1 MSQTTSSTMS
11 KGPHLCLKNMLSKT
25 DIVQLKALAANKL
38 SIRRISELTGF
49 ARNTISKYL
58 KGAEPVM
65 KPKSEQARW
74 LQDNRERVRQ
84 EFFDSGC
91 NCAVVQRNLQEQ
103 GVRIGLRQLQRFS
116 EPLRLQYKAVRKYCR
131 RYETAP
137 GDHMQ
142 IDFCEKTVMVN
153 DEAVKIHV
161 FVAVLAFSRRIFA
174 KAYPAENQSA
184 WLDGIE
190 SAFFFFKARPRAL
203 VCDNTRCLVRAH
215 KRRSSIEW
223 TQAFENFCQY
233 WAVKPIACTPYHP
246 QSKGKVERA
255 VRYVQSNAL
264 QGKPFESLQAVNH
277 WLEHWSLTYA
287 DERILDDYLKE
298 IRTPRERFTVER
310 QAMMGIKGLPRF
322 VRVREETRKVDAAGL
337 IRVDGNAYLLPRE
350 LAQKEVQLLVDD
362 VSIVVTR
369 KARVIAELDKVDSVY
384 KPRVQKES
392 LRPEKL
398 PHLPQIPDPLYCCN
412 NLQRSLDVY
421 DHAVRRG

>member
-1 MSQTTSSTMS
+1 MS

-65 KPKSEQARW
+65 KPKSGQARR

-116 EPLRLQYKAVRKYCR
+116 EPLHLQYKAVRKYCR
-131 RYETAP
+131 RYETAL

-153 DEAVKIHV
+153 DGAVKIHV
-161 FVAVLAFSRRIFA
+161 FVAVLAVSRRIFA
-174 KAYPAENQSA
+174 KAYPADNQSA
-184 WLDGIE
+184 WLDGTE
-190 SAFFFFKARPRAL
+190 SAFFFFKVRPRAL
-203 VCDNTRCLVRAH
+203 VCDNTRCLVRTH
-215 KRRSSIEW
+215 KRRGSIEW
-223 TQAFENFCQY
+223 TQAFESFCQY

-264 QGKPFESLQAVNH
+264 QGKPFASLQAVNY

-287 DERILDDYLKE
+287 DERVLDDYLNTQ
-298 IRTPRERFTVER
+298 RAFRSRET
-310 QAMMGIKGLPRF
+310 G
-322 VRVREETRKVDAAGL
+322 D
-337 IRVDGNAYLLPRE
+337 DG
-350 LAQKEVQLLVDD
+350 
-362 VSIVVTR
+362 
-369 KARVIAELDKVDSVY
+369 
-384 KPRVQKES
+384 
-392 LRPEKL
+392 
-398 PHLPQIPDPLYCCN
+398 H
-412 NLQRSLDVY
+412 
-421 DHAVRRG
+421 

>member
-58 KGAEPVM
+58 KGVEPVM

-91 NCAVVQRNLQEQ
+91 DCAVVQRNLQEQ

-116 EPLRLQYKAVRKYCR
+116 EPLRLYSTKPSGNTVDAMKPHRAITCRLTSARKPLWSTTRPSKSTSSLLYWLSP
-131 RYETAP
+131 E
-137 GDHMQ
+137 
-142 IDFCEKTVMVN
+142 E
-153 DEAVKIHV
+153 
-161 FVAVLAFSRRIFA
+161 IFA
-174 KAYPAENQSA
+174 KAYPAENQST

-223 TQAFENFCQY
+223 TQAFENF
-233 WAVKPIACTPYHP
+233 
-246 QSKGKVERA
+246 
-255 VRYVQSNAL
+255 
-264 QGKPFESLQAVNH
+264 
-277 WLEHWSLTYA
+277 
-287 DERILDDYLKE
+287 
-298 IRTPRERFTVER
+298 
-310 QAMMGIKGLPRF
+310 
-322 VRVREETRKVDAAGL
+322 
-337 IRVDGNAYLLPRE
+337 
-350 LAQKEVQLLVDD
+350 
-362 VSIVVTR
+362 
-369 KARVIAELDKVDSVY
+369 
-384 KPRVQKES
+384 
-392 LRPEKL
+392 
-398 PHLPQIPDPLYCCN
+398 
-412 NLQRSLDVY
+412 
-421 DHAVRRG
+421 